1 MGKSKLF
8 SEINIGSLRLE
19 NRIVIPPMCQYSA
32 ANGQATDWHL
42 MHYGNLALSGAG
54 LLIVEAT
61 AVCPEG
67 RISYADLGLW
77 DKNTASALEKTVNF
91 IRMHSQMPLAVQLG
105 HAGRKASTDLGW
117 RPGGSLPPDSANG
130 WQTVAPSPIPLG
142 AGGTI
147 PAELSKTEIKEIVS
161 QFVRAA
167 GYAVSIGF
175 DAIELHAAHGY
186 LIHQFLSPVTNKR
199 TDEYGGSLENRMR
212 FALEIFEAVQSGL
225 PAGFPVGTR
234 ISATDWIDGGW
245 DPEQS
250 VIFAKELDKRGCA
263 YIHVSAGGLDGN
275 LQKMPEPG
283 PGYQL
288 PFAEAIK
295 KEVMMPVIG
304 VGLITEPEQAEK
316 ALEEGKADLIAIG
329 RNMLYNP
336 RWGWHAAAAL
346 GEQVTAPSQ
355 YQRSQPHK
363 YKNLF
368 RKY

>member
-1 MGKSKLF
+1 MNRSTLF
-8 SEINIGSLRLE
+8 SEIKIGSLNLE
-19 NRIVIPPMCQYSA
+19 NRIVVPPMCQYSA
-32 ANGQATDWHL
+32 AYGQATEWHL

-77 DKNTASALEKTVNF
+77 DKNTAHALGKTVYF
-91 IRMHSQMPLAVQLG
+91 IRLHSNIPLAIQLG
-105 HAGRKASTDLGW
+105 HAGRKASTDFFK
-117 RPGGSLPPDSANG
+117 RPGEYFPPESANG
-130 WQTVAPSPIPLG
+130 WQTVAPSSIPQSV
-142 AGGTI
+142 GGTI
-147 PAELSKTEIKEIVS
+147 PKELSKDEIKQIIY
-161 QFVRAA
+161 QFVRTAK
-167 GYAVSIGF
+167 YAKSIGF

-199 TDEYGGSLENRMR
+199 SDEYGGSLENRMR
-212 FALEIFEAVQSGL
+212 FALEISEAVQSEL
-225 PAGFPVGTR
+225 PNFPIGVR
-234 ISATDWIDGGW
+234 ISATDWIEGGW
-245 DPEQS
+245 DLEQS
-250 VIFAKELDKRGCA
+250 IIFAKELDKRGCA

-275 LQKMPEPG
+275 LQKMPTLK

-295 KEVMMPVIG
+295 KEVMIPVIG
-304 VGLITEPEQAEK
+304 VGLITEPEEAEK
-316 ALEEGKADLIAIG
+316 ALEEGKADLIAVG
-329 RNMLYNP
+329 RNMLYDP

-355 YQRSQPHK
+355 YLRCQPHT

-368 RKY
+368 KE